1 MFDEAEMDFIES
13 TNSYRNRATGEEYE
27 ALTEV
32 PESYFE
38 QPIQTFQ
45 SVIET
50 PSPIEEISVYSSEPA
65 PIVEEIELVE
75 VNYDSMNINELKSE
89 LRAAGLPLGGNKA
102 DLIQRLKDSEE

>member
-1 MFDEAEMDFIES
+1 MFCNYEIKDEEMTEAINVFI
-13 TNSYRNRATGEEYE
+13 G
-27 ALTEV
+27 EV

-45 SVIET
+45 TVIET
-50 PSPIEEISVYSSEPA
+50 PSPMEEISVYSSEPA

-75 VNYDSMNINELKSE
+75 VNYDAMNMSELKSE
-89 LRAAGLPLGGNKA
+89 LRAAGLPLGGKKA